1 MAVYLGNNP
10 VSVYNGGQPIIV
22 ESGQYA
28 WERYEVAPDPCLSFV
43 GNEEFTLKT
52 NNTAINWDGILEYST
67 DAITWSTWNGTEIS
81 SSGNKL
87 YLRGTGNSKITDYIT
102 NESPGARA
110 FVFTGTD
117 TLRISCE
124 GNIEYLLDYE
134 TIISG
139 NHPVMSNQC
148 YSYMFYGCTSLTTAP
163 ELPAITLSD
172 NCYRGMFYNCANL
185 TTAPQLP
192 AATLAYACYQ
202 YMFYNCTSLTITPS
216 LPATTLTDGCYRGM
230 FAGCTSLTTAPELP
244 ANTLTSSCYNIMFA
258 KCTSLTTAPQLPAT
272 TLAYGCYSSMFQDC
286 TNLVAIPQLPAT
298 TLAESCYYQMFINCS
313 NIRLSETQTGDYQ
326 TVYRIPTSG
335 TGTKNSNSLSG
346 TFSGTGGTFRG
357 DPTINTTYYTS
368 NTIV

>member
-1 MAVYLGNNP
+1 MAVYLGSNP

-134 TIISG
+134 TMRKQEKHEEKVGKQLDVHSEWTV
-139 NHPVMSNQC
+139 N
-148 YSYMFYGCTSLTTAP
+148 
-163 ELPAITLSD
+163 D
-172 NCYRGMFYNCANL
+172 NCYVMYINQKEQGLPIYFGNEYFMEDTDPKMMPVEGVISAKGIESIRVNNLYTFKKENRLIELINFDICVETVANKYGEIL
-185 TTAPQLP
+185 SDAKFVYPFCTTTRSFIFPLSISFCIASSNLLKLLSCVPSV
-192 AATLAYACYQ
+192 
-202 YMFYNCTSLTITPS
+202 TSIIS
-216 LPATTLTDGCYRGM
+216 R
-230 FAGCTSLTTAPELP
+230 S
-244 ANTLTSSCYNIMFA
+244 
-258 KCTSLTTAPQLPAT
+258 
-272 TLAYGCYSSMFQDC
+272 
-286 TNLVAIPQLPAT
+286 NLH
-298 TLAESCYYQMFINCS
+298 
-313 NIRLSETQTGDYQ
+313 
-326 TVYRIPTSG
+326 
-335 TGTKNSNSLSG
+335 K
-346 TFSGTGGTFRG
+346 
-357 DPTINTTYYTS
+357 
-368 NTIV
+368 